1 MNLINC
7 PIFREFIVCLSFTS
21 RFLGYLENLGIML
34 LDIDNYI
41 VALFQSFGGVEILI
55 NLCVVMNTFI
65 YTCISSGLVS
75 VSELLYMCISVI
87 QRICP
92 IM

>member
-1 MNLINC
+1 MNSINC

-41 VALFQSFGGVEILI
+41 GSYVPELCMSGDPI
-55 NLCVVMNTFI
+55 N
-65 YTCISSGLVS
+65 
-75 VSELLYMCISVI
+75 
-87 QRICP
+87 
-92 IM
+92 